1 VQKDPEE
8 RRDLSGEMEEKVEE
22 LKDRIMEHF
31 QELIPRFADPDDDVS
46 TEEYTETSVVDPV
59 PGSRIQCFLDP
70 WIRDPV

>member
-8 RRDLSGEMEEKVEE
+8 RRDLSGEMEDKVEE

-46 TEEYTETSVVDPV
+46 TEYYKGTSVVDP
-59 PGSRIQCFLDP
+59 DP
-70 WIRDPV
+70 LLF